1 MVCTFFGHKDTPKEI
16 EPTLRSTLID
26 LIENKNVNVFYVG
39 NNGNFDTMVRRQLE
53 DLSHTYPITYNVV
66 LAYLPTEKNKYDN
79 LTNTIYPEGLETVP
93 KRFAISWRNKWMI
106 QQSDIVVTYVTHS
119 FGGAVQFKVLAERH
133 GKTIINLSVALEY
146 YEIFLR
152 VTLYQSI

>member
-1 MVCTFFGHKDTPKEI
+1 MTVTFFGHKDTPKEI
-16 EPTLRSTLID
+16 EPTLRATLVD
-26 LIENKNVNVFYVG
+26 LIENHGATEFYVG

-53 DLSHTYPITYNVV
+53 NLSQTYPITYNVV

-106 QQSDIVVTYVTHS
+106 QQSDVVVTYVTHS
-119 FGGAVQFKVLAERH
+119 FGGAAQFKAMAERQ
-133 GKTIINLSVALEY
+133 GKMVIELSE
-146 YEIFLR
+146 
-152 VTLYQSI
+152 

>member
-16 EPTLRSTLID
+16 EPAIRSTLID

-39 NNGNFDTMVRRQLE
+39 NNGNFDIMVRRQLD
-53 DLSHTYPITYNVV
+53 DLSQTYPITYSVV
-66 LAYLPTEKNKYDN
+66 LAYLPTEKNKYDD

-106 QQSDIVVTYVTHS
+106 QQSDIVVTYVTHTY
-119 FGGAVQFKVLAERH
+119 GGAVQFKEIAERA
-133 GKTIINLSVALEY
+133 GKEVINIV
-146 YEIFLR
+146 
-152 VTLYQSI
+152 

>member
-53 DLSHTYPITYNVV
+53 DLSQTYPITYSVV
-66 LAYLPTEKNKYDN
+66 LAYLPTEKNKYDD
-79 LTNTIYPEGLETVP
+79 LTNTIYPEGIETVP
-93 KRFAISWRNKWMI
+93 KRFAISYRNKWMVE
-106 QQSDIVVTYVTHS
+106 QSDIVITYVARTY
-119 FGGAVQFKVLAERH
+119 GGAWQFKAMAERQ
-133 GKTIINLSVALEY
+133 GKKVIELSE
-146 YEIFLR
+146 
-152 VTLYQSI
+152 

>member
-1 MVCTFFGHKDTPKEI
+1 MVCTFFGHKDAPKEI

-26 LIENKNVNVFYVG
+26 LIENKNVTVFYVG

-53 DLSHTYPITYNVV
+53 DLSQLYSITYSVV

-106 QQSDIVVTYVTHS
+106 QQSDVVVTYVTHN
-119 FGGAVQFKVLAERH
+119 FGGAWQFKEMAE
-133 GKTIINLSVALEY
+133 KLNK
-146 YEIFLR
+146 R
-152 VTLYQSI
+152 VVYL